1 MKPYAFGIDI
11 GGTTV
16 KIGFFETTG
25 TLLKKWEIPTR
36 TDDGGSQILTD
47 IAEAVKAELAER
59 EIGAEDIEGIGMGI
73 PGPVLG
79 EKVVNKCVNLGW
91 GVFNVAEEM
100 TALTGIENVKAGNE
114 ANVAVSTTSDSASVG
129 EMNASEPPSMS
140 RRDAFSMSCW

>member
-73 PGPVLG
+73 VPARGMDAQQLIPVSL
-79 EKVVNKCVNLGW
+79 VHRP
-91 GVFNVAEEM
+91 AP
-100 TALTGIENVKAGNE
+100 AA
-114 ANVAVSTTSDSASVG
+114 AHA
-129 EMNASEPPSMS
+129 
-140 RRDAFSMSCW
+140 